1 MNTVNNPKRGEVYFI
16 RIPAGTTVAHEIRY
30 SRPGVI
36 VSTDKLNGN
45 SYTVNVVFLSTAAAE
60 RHDIPA
66 DRHPLVMAN
75 KLSAAICEQVST
87 VDVSRLGARICRLTE
102 WEMETIDSAIRHCLG
117 LYLAL
122 SPVVDASGV
131 FIGNK
136 EAKIVRDDDQLS
148 QLDRKEAAAI
158 DALEREL
165 EVYKRLYAELLDRV
179 VKSA

>member
-1 MNTVNNPKRGEVYFI
+1 MNIVNNPKRGEVYFI

-36 VSTDKLNGN
+36 VSTDDLNSD

-66 DRHPLVMAN
+66 DRHPLVTAN

-87 VDVSRLGARICRLTE
+87 VDVSRLGARICCLTDE
-102 WEMETIDSAIRHCLG
+102 EMESIDSAIQHCLG
-117 LYLAL
+117 LSLHAGENACADL
-122 SPVVDASGV
+122 REEEAEVVRT
-131 FIGNK
+131 
-136 EAKIVRDDDQLS
+136 RDQFS
-148 QLDRKEAAAI
+148 QFDCEESAAV

-165 EVYKRLYAELLDRV
+165 EVYKRLYAELLDRI

>member
-1 MNTVNNPKRGEVYFI
+1 MNIANNPKRGEVYFI
-16 RIPAGTTVAHEIRY
+16 RIPVGTTVAHEIRY

-36 VSTDKLNGN
+36 VSTDALNSD

-66 DRHPLVMAN
+66 DRHPLVTAN

-87 VDVSRLGARICRLTE
+87 VDVSRLGERICRLTDD
-102 WEMETIDSAIRHCLG
+102 EMKSVDSAILHCLG
-117 LYLAL
+117 LSLPADEGDG
-122 SPVVDASGV
+122 VDLREE
-131 FIGNK
+131 
-136 EAKIVRDDDQLS
+136 EAEIVRVRDQFS
-148 QLDRKEAAAI
+148 QFDREESSAV

-179 VKSA
+179 LKSA

>member
-1 MNTVNNPKRGEVYFI
+1 MNIANNPKRGEVYFI
-16 RIPAGTTVAHEIRY
+16 RIPAGTTVAREIRY

-36 VSTDKLNGN
+36 VSTDELNSD

-66 DRHPLVMAN
+66 DRHPLVTAN

-87 VDVSRLGARICRLTE
+87 VDVSRLGARICCLTE
-102 WEMETIDSAIRHCLG
+102 REMERIDNALLHCLG
-117 LYLAL
+117 LYLAV
-122 SPVVDASGV
+122 PPVDACGV
-131 FIGNK
+131 FIHNK
-136 EAKIVRDDDQLS
+136 GTEIVRDDDPLS
-148 QLDRKEAAAI
+148 QFDREQSTAV

-165 EVYKRLYAELLDRV
+165 EVYKRLYADLLDRV

>member
-1 MNTVNNPKRGEVYFI
+1 MNTANNPKRGEVYFI

-36 VSTDKLNGN
+36 VSADALNSD

-66 DRHPLVMAN
+66 DRHPLVTAN

-87 VDVSRLGARICRLTE
+87 VDVSRLGARICRLTDE
-102 WEMETIDSAIRHCLG
+102 EMKSIDAGLADCLG
-117 LYLAL
+117 L
-122 SPVVDASGV
+122 SSGEED
-131 FIGNK
+131 IDPWEE
-136 EAKIVRDDDQLS
+136 EAEIVRINDQLS
-148 QLDRKEAAAI
+148 QLDREQSTAV

-165 EVYKRLYAELLDRV
+165 EVYKRLYADLLDRV

>member
-1 MNTVNNPKRGEVYFI
+1 MNIANNPKRGEVYFI

-36 VSTDKLNGN
+36 VSTDALNGD

-60 RHDIPA
+60 LHDIPA
-66 DRHPLVMAN
+66 DRHPLVTAN

-87 VDVSRLGARICRLTE
+87 VDVSRLGERICRLTE
-102 WEMETIDSAIRHCLG
+102 REMESIDHAILHCLG
-117 LYLAL
+117 RYLAF
-122 SPVVDASGV
+122 PPVDACGV
-131 FIGNK
+131 FSRNK
-136 EAKIVRDDDQLS
+136 GTEIVRDDDPLS
-148 QLDRKEAAAI
+148 QFDREQSTAV

-179 VKSA
+179 LKSA

>member
-1 MNTVNNPKRGEVYFI
+1 MNIANNPKRGEVYFI

-36 VSTDKLNGN
+36 VSTDALNSD

-66 DRHPLVMAN
+66 DRHPLVTAN

-87 VDVSRLGARICRLTE
+87 VDVSRLGARICRLTDA
-102 WEMETIDSAIRHCLG
+102 EMQRIDSAILRCLG
-117 LYLAL
+117 LYLEVM
-122 SPVVDASGV
+122 PVAANGV
-131 FIGNK
+131 IIHGK
-136 EAKIVRDDDQLS
+136 EAEIARTDDQFS
-148 QLDRKEAAAI
+148 QFDREESAAV

-179 VKSA
+179 LESA

>member
-1 MNTVNNPKRGEVYFI
+1 MNIVNNPKRGEVYFI
-16 RIPAGTTVAHEIRY
+16 RIPAGTTVAHEIRF

-36 VSTDKLNGN
+36 VSTDDLNSD

-66 DRHPLVMAN
+66 DRHPLVTAN

-87 VDVSRLGARICRLTE
+87 VDVSRLGERICRLTDE
-102 WEMETIDSAIRHCLG
+102 EMEGVDSAILHCLG
-117 LYLAL
+117 LSLPA
-122 SPVVDASGV
+122 SENACVDLREE
-131 FIGNK
+131 
-136 EAKIVRDDDQLS
+136 EAEIVRVRDQFS
-148 QLDRKEAAAI
+148 QFDREESAAV

-179 VKSA
+179 LKSA

>member
-1 MNTVNNPKRGEVYFI
+1 MTIANNPKRGEVYFI

-36 VSTDKLNGN
+36 VSTDALNGD

-66 DRHPLVMAN
+66 DRHPLVTAS

-87 VDVSRLGARICRLTE
+87 VDVSRLGERICRLTDE
-102 WEMETIDSAIRHCLG
+102 EMESIDNALLHCLG
-117 LYLAL
+117 LSLPADDD
-122 SPVVDASGV
+122 SVDLREE
-131 FIGNK
+131 
-136 EAKIVRDDDQLS
+136 EAEIVRINDQLS
-148 QLDRKEAAAI
+148 QLDRAEATAV

-179 VKSA
+179 LKSA

>member
-1 MNTVNNPKRGEVYFI
+1 MNIANNPKRGEVYFI

-36 VSTDKLNGN
+36 VSTDALNSD

-66 DRHPLVMAN
+66 DRHPLVTAN

-87 VDVSRLGARICRLTE
+87 VDVSRLGERICRLTDE
-102 WEMETIDSAIRHCLG
+102 EMESIDSALLHC
-117 LYLAL
+117 LAL
-122 SPVVDASGV
+122 SLPADKGDGVDLREE
-131 FIGNK
+131 
-136 EAKIVRDDDQLS
+136 EAEIVRVRDQFS
-148 QLDRKEAAAI
+148 QFDREESSAV

-179 VKSA
+179 LKSA